1 MTNPTTTKRIDLG
14 YRPRGPFKAFHSR
27 KQRWACLVI
36 HRRAGKTVACVM
48 DLLDAALRCE
58 KPDGRFAY
66 IAPTFTQAKDV
77 AWLYLKRFSARLE
90 GVEQRESDLSIILPN
105 GTRIRLYGAETYD
118 RMRGLYFDG
127 VVLDEVADMDPRAWS
142 EVIRPALADRG
153 GWAAFIGTSKG
164 RNDFW
169 KRWNEAQGDPEWFTL
184 MLKASESGLLK
195 ASELADMRK
204 TMSEE
209 EYQQEME
216 CSFDAAVKGAYYG
229 RLLDAAQ
236 TEGRI
241 GNVPY
246 DPAVLVETWWDL
258 GVGDSTAIW
267 FVQRVAQEVRIID
280 HYEMTGEGLHHYA
293 KVLATKPYLYGRHIA
308 PHDIA
313 VRELGTGRSRI
324 EIAAELGLAFDVAP
338 RLPVDDGIN
347 SVRMTLP
354 KCWFDAKK
362 CATGLDALRM
372 YRKDYDE
379 KLHVFRD
386 KPRHDWSS
394 HSADAFRTGCQAWEE
409 VAQMATEDRAPVYS
423 WAG

>member
-1 MTNPTTTKRIDLG
+1 MPEIELG
-14 YRPRGPFKAFHSR
+14 YAPREPFRRFHAR

-48 DLLDAALRCE
+48 DLLDAALRCN

-77 AWLYLKRFSARLE
+77 AWLYMKRFSAGIP
-90 GVEQRESDLSIILPN
+90 GVEQRESDLSVILPN
-105 GTRIRLYGAETYD
+105 GARIRLYGAETYD

-142 EVIRPALADRG
+142 EVIRPALADRQ

-169 KRWNEAQGDPEWFTL
+169 RIWNDAQGRDDWFSL
-184 MLKASESGLLK
+184 MLRASESGLLP
-195 ASELADMRK
+195 ASEIADMRK

-216 CSFDAAVKGAYYG
+216 CSFDAAVKGSYYG
-229 RLLDAAQ
+229 RLLDEAQ
-236 TEGRI
+236 QEGRI
-241 GNVPY
+241 CSVPHEPGAKV
-246 DPAVLVETWWDL
+246 DTWWDL

-267 FVQRVAQEVRIID
+267 FVQTVGREVRVID
-280 HYEMTGEGLHHYA
+280 HYEMTGEGLPHYA
-293 KVLATKPYLYGRHIA
+293 KVLASKPYVYGRHIA

-313 VRELGTGRSRI
+313 VRELGTGQSRI
-324 EIAAELGLAFDVAP
+324 EMARALGLKFETAP

-347 SVRMTLP
+347 AVRLTIP
-354 KCWFDAKK
+354 KCWFDADRCKF
-362 CATGLDALRM
+362 GLEALRL
-372 YRKDYDE
+372 YRKDRDE
-379 KLHVFRD
+379 KMNVFRD
-386 KPRHDWSS
+386 KPRHDWTS
-394 HSADAFRTGCQAWEE
+394 HSADAFRTGCA
-409 VAQMATEDRAPVYS
+409 ARPSAPVTRPARAS
-423 WAG
+423 SGHGVSPMAWAG